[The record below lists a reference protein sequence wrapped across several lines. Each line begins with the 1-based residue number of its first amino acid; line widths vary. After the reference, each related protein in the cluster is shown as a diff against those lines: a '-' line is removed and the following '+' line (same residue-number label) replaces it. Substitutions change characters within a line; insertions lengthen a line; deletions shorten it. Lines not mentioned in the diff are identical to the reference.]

1 MAATMKPMLTQVL
14 EDLAACKGG
23 WMEIVRDLEP
33 DNAVSFYSWLT
44 KLAQGVIKEPSVNRI
59 QRLYDYFRAKGHGDD
74 APQSKPRPLPTSGQ
88 GANPGCQTD
97 DQESTAAQVA
107 IAEQLP
113 GGAKRTGAD
122 ECGLTEG
129 SSCV

>member
-1 MAATMKPMLTQVL
+1 MKPMLTQVL

-59 QRLYDYFRAKGHGDD
+59 QRLYDYFRAKGPGDD
-74 APQSKPRPLPTSGQ
+74 APQSKPRPLPTYGQ
-88 GANPGCQTD
+88 GANPACPTAER
-97 DQESTAAQVA
+97 ESTAAEPA
-107 IAEQLP
+107 IVGATRD
-113 GGAKRTGAD
+113 GGKRTAAG
-122 ECGLTEG
+122 ECQE
-129 SSCV
+129 VV